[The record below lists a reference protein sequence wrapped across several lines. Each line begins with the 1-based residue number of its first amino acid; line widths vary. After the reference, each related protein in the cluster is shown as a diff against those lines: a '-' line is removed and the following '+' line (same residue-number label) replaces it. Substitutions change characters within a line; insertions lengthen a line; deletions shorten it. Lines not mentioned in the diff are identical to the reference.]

1 MIDFTVAICTYN
13 GEGRLPKVLDRL
25 RIACG
30 NVTSPPALIT
40 LDDSAFG
47 LTTEVSGKVSA
58 NTAELTA
65 CDLATATLRQTA
77 FGKAHS
83 LLLDAQEQTLT
94 ARQDEHFSW
103 EVIVIDNNSTDN
115 TAKVV
120 QDYQFNWP
128 KEYPLRY
135 YFEPTQGIAF
145 ARRCAIKKAQGSLIG
160 FLDDDNLPTHNWVYE
175 AHCFGQLHP
184 QAGAYGSQVHGEYE
198 SEPPENFQ
206 RIACFLAIVE
216 RGKEPFRYSLRNGL
230 LPVGAGLVIRK
241 QAWIDCVPDRPFFK
255 GVCTTSLL
263 SKGEDLETLSYI
275 IQAGWEI
282 WHNPQMCIYHHI
294 PHWRLEKR
302 YLAKLLRGIGLS
314 RYPIRMLRFPVWQK
328 PLALLVYWVNDLR
341 KVILHFIKYRKALKT
356 NTVAACEMELL
367 LSTLVS
373 PFYYWQILGLKSN
386 LLESFLL

>member
-1 MIDFTVAICTYN
+1 VVDFTVAICTYN
-13 GEGRLPKVLDRL
+13 GESRLPKVLERL
-25 RIACG
+25 RIALG
-30 NVTSPPALIT
+30 NVTSPSAFIALA
-40 LDDSAFG
+40 DSAFC
-47 LTTEVSGKVSA
+47 LATEASGKVST

-77 FGKAHS
+77 FGKGHS
-83 LLLDAQEQTLT
+83 LLLDAQEQTLIPS
-94 ARQDEHFSW
+94 QDEPFSW
-103 EVIVIDNNSTDN
+103 EVIVIDNNSNDN

-120 QDYQFNWP
+120 QDYQSNWS

-145 ARRCAIKKAQGSLIG
+145 
-160 FLDDDNLPTHNWVYE
+160 
-175 AHCFGQLHP
+175 
-184 QAGAYGSQVHGEYE
+184 
-198 SEPPENFQ
+198 
-206 RIACFLAIVE
+206 
-216 RGKEPFRYSLRNGL
+216 RYDLRNGL
-230 LPVGAGLVIRK
+230 LPVGAGIVIRK

-275 IQAGWEI
+275 IQGGWEI
-282 WHNPQMCIYHHI
+282 WHNPQMCIDHHI

-302 YLAKLLRGIGLS
+302 YLAKLLRGVGLS
-314 RYPIRMLRFPVWQK
+314 RYPIRMLRFRVWQK

-341 KVILHFIKYRKALKT
+341 KLILHFIKYRKALKT

-373 PFYYWQILGLKSN
+373 PFYYWQFFLGEK
-386 LLESFLL
+386 

>member
-1 MIDFTVAICTYN
+1 VVDFTVAICTYN
-13 GEGRLPKVLDRL
+13 GESRLPKVLERL
-25 RIACG
+25 RIALG
-30 NVTSPPALIT
+30 NVTSPSAFIALA
-40 LDDSAFG
+40 DSAFC
-47 LTTEVSGKVSA
+47 LATEASGKVST

-77 FGKAHS
+77 FGKGHS
-83 LLLDAQEQTLT
+83 LRLDAQEQTLIPSK
-94 ARQDEHFSW
+94 DEHFSW
-103 EVIVIDNNSTDN
+103 EVIVIDNNSNDN

-120 QDYQFNWP
+120 QDYQSNWS

-145 ARRCAIKKAQGSLIG
+145 ARRRAIKEAQGSLIG
-160 FLDDDNLPTHNWVYE
+160 FLDDDNLPTPNWVYE
-175 AHCFGQLHP
+175 AYCFGQLHP
-184 QAGAYGSQVHGEYE
+184 QAGAYGSQVYGEYE
-198 SEPPENFQ
+198 SKPPENFQ
-206 RIACFLAIVE
+206 RISCFLAIVE
-216 RGKEPFRYSLRNGL
+216 RGQEPFRYDLRNGL

-275 IQAGWEI
+275 IQGGWEI

-302 YLAKLLRGIGLS
+302 YLAKLLRGVGLS
-314 RYPIRMLRFPVWQK
+314 RYPIRMLRFRVWQK
-328 PLALLVYWVNDLR
+328 PLALLIYWVNDLR
-341 KVILHFIKYRKALKT
+341 KLILHFIKYRKALKT

-373 PFYYWQILGLKSN
+373 PFYYWQFFLGEK
-386 LLESFLL
+386 